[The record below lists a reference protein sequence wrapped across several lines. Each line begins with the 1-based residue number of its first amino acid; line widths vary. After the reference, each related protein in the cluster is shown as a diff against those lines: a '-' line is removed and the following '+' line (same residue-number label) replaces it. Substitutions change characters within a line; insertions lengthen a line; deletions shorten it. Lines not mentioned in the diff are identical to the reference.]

1 MSDSITLMVWWSL
14 LLQRDDTTSMSC
26 PHCVRVVLSSSGASK
41 GPQLICAMLLW
52 VLVVSSILL
61 LGCSNVL
68 YYYFVWY
75 ILIIFVLFQHCNYV
89 VVIADCVIGCW
100 CYLEFTIQHRYI
112 VNCYC
117 AHLVYSCLFL
127 LDWKFYCSSI
137 VLLAV
142 VVTLRLYYYI
152 DISLTVVF
160 LYSFSSFLLHLL
172 LLSLA
177 NTVQV

>member
-1 MSDSITLMVWWSL
+1 MKEVLCYVRFNNADGLGGHSCSNVMTLHPWAAHIAYV
-14 LLQRDDTTSMSC
+14 SC
-26 PHCVRVVLSSSGASK
+26 ASK

-100 CYLEFTIQHRYI
+100 CYLEVTIQHRYI

-117 AHLVYSCLFL
+117 AHLVYSYLFL
-127 LDWKFYCSSI
+127 LHWKFYFCSI

-152 DISLTVVF
+152 DISLTVIVF
-160 LYSFSSFLLHLL
+160 I
-172 LLSLA
+172 
-177 NTVQV
+177 